1 MAGPQRIAL
10 VTGGARGIGRAI
22 AERLARDGI
31 ALVLGDVERAAL
43 EQTVHELAAAGVKAR
58 GLALDISDEASV
70 ATTFDSIRRTDGRL
84 DILVNNAGIMP
95 RVNGRNPRVEET
107 PLDIWQSTLAVN
119 LTGTFLMCR
128 AAIPLLRQ
136 SGGGRIVNIASR
148 AARMS
153 TSGNS
158 HYSAS
163 KAGIIGFSRVLAKEL
178 GPDNITV
185 NCIAPSA
192 VKSPMHDG
200 QASAAQHIERLVS
213 ETPLR
218 RLATG
223 EDVAG
228 AVAYLCSRDA
238 GFVTGAIVDV
248 NGGTFMP

>member
-1 MAGPQRIAL
+1 MAVPQRVAL

-31 ALVLGDVERAAL
+31 ALVLGDVEHAAL
-43 EQTVHELAAAGVKAR
+43 EQTARDLAAAGASVRA
-58 GLALDISDEASV
+58 LPLDISDEASV
-70 ATTFDSIRRTDGRL
+70 AAAFDNIGRAEGRL

-136 SGGGRIVNIASR
+136 SGGGRIVNVASR

-163 KAGIIGFSRVLAKEL
+163 KAGIIGFSRVLAKEV
-178 GPDNITV
+178 GPDSITV

-192 VKSPMHDG
+192 VESPMHDG
-200 QASAAQHIERLVS
+200 LASAARHIERLVA

-218 RLATG
+218 RLATA

-228 AVAYLCSRDA
+228 AVAYLCSADA
-238 GFVTGAIVDV
+238 SFITGAIIDV